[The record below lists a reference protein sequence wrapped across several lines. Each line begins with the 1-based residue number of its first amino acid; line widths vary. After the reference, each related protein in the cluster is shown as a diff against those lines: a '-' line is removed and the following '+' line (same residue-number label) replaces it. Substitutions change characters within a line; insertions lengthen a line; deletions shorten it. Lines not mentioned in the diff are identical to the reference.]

1 MCLGEARGCKAVN
14 TSALHL
20 RNRSSCSRHSL
31 ICSRHSLL
39 MIETVRLGHVS
50 YRDVALPLVEV
61 IHPNFAILCL
71 PVYLGFM

>member
-14 TSALHL
+14 TSALHSW
-20 RNRSSCSRHSL
+20 NRSS
-31 ICSRHSLL
+31 CSRHSLL

-61 IHPNFAILCL
+61 IHTNFAILCL